1 MMKTIF
7 TLCLFAVS
15 GWISAQSLADVSYIK
30 LEKKYPFQDTENEY
44 RINSN
49 LKYRFEQLGYKVYFE
64 GDEVPAEVKA
74 NPCAELICSV
84 FENKKMMT
92 TNLNL
97 RLTDCKGKQIVNGK
111 GESRLKV
118 HKKSYL
124 DAVDQIFKYN
134 TIPSKQ

>member
-1 MMKTIF
+1 MKTIF
-7 TLCLFAVS
+7 TLCFLAVS
-15 GWISAQSLADVSYIK
+15 GWINAQSLADVSYIK

-44 RINSN
+44 RINTN
-49 LKYRFEQLGYKVYFE
+49 LKYRFEQLGYKVYFA

-74 NPCAELICSV
+74 NPCAELVCSV
-84 FENKKMMT
+84 LENKKMMA

-97 RLTDCKGKQIVNGK
+97 RLTDCKGKQIVNAK

-124 DAVDQIFKYN
+124 DAVDQIFKY
-134 TIPSKQ
+134 TSIPAKQ